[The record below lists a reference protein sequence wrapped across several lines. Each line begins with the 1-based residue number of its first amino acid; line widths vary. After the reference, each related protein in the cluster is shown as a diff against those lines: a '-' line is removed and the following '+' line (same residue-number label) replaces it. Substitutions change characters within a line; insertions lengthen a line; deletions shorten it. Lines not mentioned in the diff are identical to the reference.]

1 VSGRRGIEDQNERQG
16 TSRRGA
22 GVNDTRAPARRLT
35 LPIVLIVSLFFLW
48 GMANNLNDPL
58 IKHFKK
64 LFTLSD
70 FGSGLVQSAFYLGY
84 FLCAIPAAL
93 FMQRFSYK
101 AAVILGLVLY
111 GAGALLFYPAGE
123 MQSYGFF
130 LAALFVIASGLA
142 FLETSANPMVATL
155 GAPEDSERRL
165 NFAQSFNPLGSI
177 AGVFIG
183 RTFILSGIEY
193 SPQQLQAMSPQ
204 AIATWHG
211 REAAA
216 AEAPYIVIGI
226 GVLIWAVLIALARFP
241 VSASTHAEGIGNV
254 GRFGELL
261 RRGRYMFGVFAQFC
275 YVGAQVGIWSYT
287 IRYVQQELPG
297 TSEKTAADLIIV
309 ALALFAAGRF
319 TGTALMRF
327 VAPLRLLAIFGFIN
341 IVLCAVAAIAG
352 GAVGLGALTLS
363 SFFMSIMF
371 PTIFAASIRGLGDLT
386 KLGSSLIV
394 MAIIGGAVFTAVMG
408 LVSDATEHIR
418 FAMLVPLA
426 CFVAVAAF
434 AMMMRRGR
442 EAEPALT

>member
-1 VSGRRGIEDQNERQG
+1 
-16 TSRRGA
+16 
-22 GVNDTRAPARRLT
+22 
-35 LPIVLIVSLFFLW
+35 
-48 GMANNLNDPL
+48 MANNLNDPL

-93 FMQRFSYK
+93 FMQRFGYK
-101 AAVILGLVLY
+101 AAVILGLILY

-123 MQSYGFF
+123 IQSYGFF
-130 LAALFVIASGLA
+130 LAGLFVIASGLA

-155 GAPEDSERRL
+155 GPPEDSERRL

-177 AGVFIG
+177 VGVFIG

-193 SPQQLQAMSPQ
+193 SQQQLQAMSPQ
-204 AIATWHG
+204 AIAAWHG

-216 AEAPYIVIGI
+216 AEMPYIIIGI
-226 GVLIWAVLIALARFP
+226 GVLFWALLIAFTRFP
-241 VSASTHAEGIGNV
+241 APATTHAEGIGNV
-254 GRFGELL
+254 SRFGELL
-261 RRGRYMFGVFAQFC
+261 RRGRYMFGVLAQFC

-287 IRYVQQELPG
+287 IRYAQAEVPG
-297 TSEKTAADLIIV
+297 TSEKTAADLIIL
-309 ALALFAAGRF
+309 ALALFAVGRF
-319 TGTALMRF
+319 IGTALMR
-327 VAPLRLLAIFGFIN
+327 VISPLTLLAIFGVAN
-341 IVLCAVAAIAG
+341 IVLCAVATVVGGVMGIA
-352 GAVGLGALTLS
+352 ALTLS

-408 LVSDATEHIR
+408 LVSDATGHIR
-418 FAMLVPLA
+418 FAMLVPMI
-426 CFVAVAAF
+426 CFIVVAAF
-434 AMMMRRGR
+434 AASTRRAR
-442 EAEPALT
+442 EAEHALA

>member
-1 VSGRRGIEDQNERQG
+1 MATI
-16 TSRRGA
+16 
-22 GVNDTRAPARRLT
+22 NDEVGSTPARR
-35 LPIVLIVSLFFLW
+35 PIVPIILIVSLFFLW

-84 FLCAIPAAL
+84 FVCAIPAAL
-93 FMQRFSYK
+93 FMQRFGYR
-101 AAVILGLVLY
+101 AAVILGLIMY

-155 GAPEDSERRL
+155 GPPEDSERRL

-193 SPQQLQAMSPQ
+193 TPQQLQAMTPQ
-204 AIATWHG
+204 AIAAWHG

-216 AEAPYIVIGI
+216 AETPYIVIGI
-226 GVLIWAVLIALARFP
+226 GVLLWAVLIALTRFP
-241 VSASTHAEGIGNV
+241 APATSHAEGIGKFS
-254 GRFGELL
+254 RFGELL
-261 RRGRYMFGVFAQFC
+261 RRSRYMFGVFAQFC

-287 IRYVQQELPG
+287 IRYVQAELPG
-297 TSEKTAADLIIV
+297 TPEKTAANLIIA
-309 ALALFAAGRF
+309 ALILFALGRF
-319 TGTALMRF
+319 TGTALMRII
-327 VAPLRLLAIFGFIN
+327 APLRLLAIFGLVN

-352 GAVGLGALTLS
+352 GTVGVGALTLS

-386 KLGSSLIV
+386 KLGASLIV
-394 MAIIGGAVFTAVMG
+394 MAIIGGAVLTAAMG
-408 LVSDATEHIR
+408 LVSDATGHIR

-426 CFVAVAAF
+426 CFAVVAAF
-434 AMMMRRGR
+434 AATMRRN
-442 EAEPALT
+442 AQTEPATA

>member
-1 VSGRRGIEDQNERQG
+1 MSPAAEHAVRSEVKGAAAADRRRI
-16 TSRRGA
+16 
-22 GVNDTRAPARRLT
+22 V
-35 LPIVLIVSLFFLW
+35 PILLIVSLFFLW

-84 FLCAIPAAL
+84 FLFAIPAAL
-93 FMQRFSYK
+93 FMQRFGYR
-101 AAVILGLVLY
+101 AAVIFGLVLY

-123 MQSYGFF
+123 IQSYGFF
-130 LAALFVIASGLA
+130 LAGLFVIASGLA

-155 GAPEDSERRL
+155 GPPEDSERRL

-183 RTFILSGIEY
+183 KTFILSGIEY
-193 SPQQLQAMSPQ
+193 SPEQLRTMSPQ
-204 AIATWHG
+204 SIAVWHG

-216 AEAPYIVIGI
+216 AETPYIVIGI
-226 GVLIWAVLIALARFP
+226 GVLVWAVLIALTRFP
-241 VSASTHAEGIGNV
+241 APATTHADGIGNV

-261 RRGRYMFGVFAQFC
+261 RPGRYMFGVFAQFC

-287 IRYVQQELPG
+287 IRYVQAEMPG
-297 TSEKTAADLIIV
+297 TPEKTAADLIIA
-309 ALALFAAGRF
+309 ALVLFAAGRF
-319 TGTALMRF
+319 IGTALMRV
-327 VAPLRLLAIFGFIN
+327 VAPLRLLMIFGLIN
-341 IVLCAVAAIAG
+341 VVLCAVAAVVGGTAG
-352 GAVGLGALTLS
+352 VGALTLA

-394 MAIIGGAVFTAVMG
+394 MAIIGGAVFTAAMG
-408 LVSDATEHIR
+408 LVSDATGHIR

-434 AMMMRRGR
+434 AMVMRHGP
-442 EAEPALT
+442 ETEPALA

>member
-1 VSGRRGIEDQNERQG
+1 MNGAPS
-16 TSRRGA
+16 SRR
-22 GVNDTRAPARRLT
+22 PT
-35 LPIVLIVSLFFLW
+35 LAIVLIVSLFFLW

-70 FGSGLVQSAFYLGY
+70 LGSGLVQSAFYLGY
-84 FLCAIPAAL
+84 FLLAIPAAL
-93 FMQRFSYK
+93 FMQRFGYR
-101 AAVILGLVLY
+101 AAVIFGLVLY

-155 GAPEDSERRL
+155 GPPEDSERRL

-193 SPQQLQAMSPQ
+193 SPEQLQAMSPQ
-204 AIATWHG
+204 AIAAWHG

-216 AEAPYIVIGI
+216 AEMPYIVIGI
-226 GVLIWAVLIALARFP
+226 GVLVWAVLIALTRFP
-241 VSASTHAEGIGNV
+241 APATTHAEGIGNI

-261 RRGRYMFGVFAQFC
+261 RRSRYMLGVFAQFC

-287 IRYVQQELPG
+287 IRYVQAELPG

-309 ALALFAAGRF
+309 ALALFAIGRF
-319 TGTALMRF
+319 TGTWLMRY
-327 VAPLRLLAIFGFIN
+327 VAPLRLLATFGLID
-341 IVLCAVAAIAG
+341 ILLCAVAAIVG
-352 GAVGLGALTLS
+352 GKIGVGALTLS

-408 LVSDATEHIR
+408 LVSDVTGHIR
-418 FAMLVPLA
+418 FAMLVPLT
-426 CFVAVAAF
+426 CFVVVSGFAAST
-434 AMMMRRGR
+434 RRG
-442 EAEPALT
+442 ADAQPALA

>member
-1 VSGRRGIEDQNERQG
+1 MESARRATGANQH
-16 TSRRGA
+16 TS
-22 GVNDTRAPARRLT
+22 PARTSL
-35 LPIVLIVSLFFLW
+35 LPMVLIVSLFFLW

-64 LFTLSD
+64 LFTLTD

-93 FMQRFSYK
+93 FMQRYSYK
-101 AAVILGLVLY
+101 AAVILGLLLY
-111 GAGALLFYPAGE
+111 AAGALLFYPAGE

-130 LAALFVIASGLA
+130 LTALFVIASGLA

-155 GAPEDSERRL
+155 GAPEEYQWRL
-165 NFAQSFNPLGSI
+165 NLAQAFNPLGSI
-177 AGVFIG
+177 VGVFIG

-193 SPQQLQAMSPQ
+193 TPEQLRGMTPQS
-204 AIATWHG
+204 IAGWHVS
-211 REAAA
+211 EAAG
-216 AEAPYIVIGI
+216 AEMPYIVIGI
-226 GVLIWAVLIALARFP
+226 GVLIWAALIAFTKFP
-241 VSASTHAEGIGNV
+241 KPATAHTDGVGEI
-254 GRFGELL
+254 GRFGELF

-287 IRYVQQELPG
+287 IRYVQAEVPG
-297 TSEKTAADLIIV
+297 TNEKTAADLIIA
-309 ALALFAAGRF
+309 ALILFALGRF
-319 TGTALMRF
+319 IGTALMSV
-327 VAPLRLLAIFGFIN
+327 VAPLRLLTVFGVIN
-341 IVLCAVAAIAG
+341 ILLCAVAAIAG
-352 GAVGLGALTLS
+352 GEMGVGALTLS

-394 MAIIGGAVFTAVMG
+394 MAIIGGAVFTNVMG
-408 LVSDATEHIR
+408 LVSDATGYIR

-434 AMMMRRGR
+434 ATRTSAAS
-442 EAEPALT
+442 EAEAS

>member
-1 VSGRRGIEDQNERQG
+1 MMGIAQAPVNKAVVRARQ
-16 TSRRGA
+16 S
-22 GVNDTRAPARRLT
+22 VAP
-35 LPIVLIVSLFFLW
+35 IILIVSLFFLW

-84 FLCAIPAAL
+84 FLLAIPAAL
-93 FMQRFSYK
+93 FMQRFGYK

-130 LAALFVIASGLA
+130 LAALFVIASGLS

-155 GAPEDSERRL
+155 GPPEDSERRL

-177 AGVFIG
+177 IG
-183 RTFILSGIEY
+183 AQIGGAFILSGIEY
-193 SPQQLQAMSPQ
+193 TPQQLHAMTPH
-204 AIATWHG
+204 AIAAWHA

-216 AEAPYIVIGI
+216 AEMPYIVIGI
-226 GVLIWAVLIALARFP
+226 GVLVWAMLIAATRFP
-241 VSASTHAEGIGNV
+241 APATTHVEGIGNL

-287 IRYVQQELPG
+287 IRYVQSELPG
-297 TSEKTAADLIIV
+297 TPEKTANNL
-309 ALALFAAGRF
+309 LTLGLFLFMIGRF
-319 TGTALMRF
+319 AGTALMGR
-327 VAPLRLLAIFGFIN
+327 VNPLRLLSLYSLVN
-341 IVLCAVAAIAG
+341 IALCMVAVFVGGTVGTAA
-352 GAVGLGALTLS
+352 LLTA

-394 MAIIGGAVFTAVMG
+394 MAIIGGAVFTNLMG
-408 LVSDATEHIR
+408 LVSDLTGHIR
-418 FAMLVPLA
+418 FAIAVPLV
-426 CFVAVAAF
+426 CFVAIAGFAARSRP
-434 AMMMRRGR
+434 APQEEGLAAA
-442 EAEPALT
+442 AE

>member
-1 VSGRRGIEDQNERQG
+1 MSNTGR
-16 TSRRGA
+16 
-22 GVNDTRAPARRLT
+22 PPRRLT

-84 FLCAIPAAL
+84 FLFAIPAAL

-155 GAPEDSERRL
+155 GAPGDSERRL

-177 AGVFIG
+177 IG
-183 RTFILSGIEY
+183 AQIGGIFILSGIEY
-193 SPQQLQAMSPQ
+193 TPEQIQTMSPQ
-204 AIATWHG
+204 AIAVWHG

-216 AEAPYIVIGI
+216 AETPYVIIGI
-226 GVLIWAVLIALARFP
+226 GVLVWAVLIALTRFP
-241 VSASTHAEGIGNV
+241 ASAATHAEAFGNPS
-254 GRFGELL
+254 RFGELF
-261 RRGRYMFGVFAQFC
+261 RRSRYMFGVFAQFC

-287 IRYVQQELPG
+287 IRYVQAEIPG
-297 TSEKTAADLIIV
+297 TPEKTANNLLT
-309 ALALFAAGRF
+309 LALILFMIGRF
-319 TGTALMRF
+319 AGTALMGR
-327 VAPLRLLAIFGFIN
+327 VNPLRLLVLYGLIN
-341 IVLCAVAAIAG
+341 IGLCAVAIIAG
-352 GAVGLGALTLS
+352 GTIGTVALLIA

-394 MAIIGGAVFTAVMG
+394 MAIIGGAVFTALMG
-408 LVSDATEHIR
+408 LVSDATGHIR

-434 AMMMRRGR
+434 AMVMRRGR
-442 EAEPALT
+442 EAGPELT

>member
-1 VSGRRGIEDQNERQG
+1 
-16 TSRRGA
+16 
-22 GVNDTRAPARRLT
+22 VNDSGAPTRRLT

-84 FLCAIPAAL
+84 FLFAIPAAL
-93 FMQRFSYK
+93 FMQRFSYR

-155 GAPEDSERRL
+155 GPPEDSERRL

-193 SPQQLQAMSPQ
+193 SPQQLQAMTPQ
-204 AIATWHG
+204 AIGAWHG

-216 AEAPYIVIGI
+216 AETPYIIIGI
-226 GVLIWAVLIALARFP
+226 GVLVWAVLIALTRFP
-241 VSASTHAEGIGNV
+241 APATSHAEGIGNV

-341 IVLCAVAAIAG
+341 IILCAVAAMAG

-386 KLGSSLIV
+386 KLGSSLVV
-394 MAIIGGAVFTAVMG
+394 MAIIGGAVFTAAMG
-408 LVSDATEHIR
+408 LVSDATGHIR

-434 AMMMRRGR
+434 AMVMRRGP
-442 EAEPALT
+442 EAEPALA

>member
-1 VSGRRGIEDQNERQG
+1 MTGAARTAHSPAECIVSDQAPPAKRRI
-16 TSRRGA
+16 
-22 GVNDTRAPARRLT
+22 V
-35 LPIVLIVSLFFLW
+35 PIILIVSLFFLW

-84 FLCAIPAAL
+84 FVFAIPAAL

-101 AAVILGLVLY
+101 AAVIFGLVLY

-130 LAALFVIASGLA
+130 LAALFVIAAGLS

-155 GAPEDSERRL
+155 GPPEDSERRL

-183 RTFILSGIEY
+183 KTFILSGIEY
-193 SPQQLQAMSPQ
+193 TPEELQTMTPQ
-204 AIATWHG
+204 AITVWHG

-216 AEAPYIVIGI
+216 AEMPYIVIGI
-226 GVLIWAVLIALARFP
+226 GVLVWAVLIALTRFP
-241 VSASTHAEGIGNV
+241 AQATSHAEGIGNFR
-254 GRFGELL
+254 RFGELL
-261 RRGRYMFGVFAQFC
+261 RRSRYMFGVFAQFC

-287 IRYVQQELPG
+287 IRYVQAEVAG
-297 TSEKTAADLIIV
+297 TSEKTAANLIIA
-309 ALALFAAGRF
+309 ALALFAVGRF

-327 VAPLRLLAIFGFIN
+327 IAPMRLLAIFGAVN
-341 IVLCAVAAIAG
+341 VLLCAVAVVVGGSVGIA
-352 GAVGLGALTLS
+352 ALTLS

-386 KLGSSLIV
+386 KLGASLIV
-394 MAIIGGAVFTAVMG
+394 MAIIGGAVFTAIMG
-408 LVSDATEHIR
+408 LVSDVTGYIR
-418 FAMLVPLA
+418 FAMLVPLI
-426 CFVAVAAF
+426 CFIVVAAF
-434 AMMMRRGR
+434 AASMRRAR
-442 EAEPALT
+442 EPEQASA

>member
-1 VSGRRGIEDQNERQG
+1 VSDSG
-16 TSRRGA
+16 
-22 GVNDTRAPARRLT
+22 APARRLT

-193 SPQQLQAMSPQ
+193 SPQQLGALSPQ
-204 AIATWHG
+204 AIAAWHG

-216 AEAPYIVIGI
+216 AETPYIVIGI
-226 GVLIWAVLIALARFP
+226 GVLVWAILIGLTRFP
-241 VSASTHAEGIGNV
+241 APANTHAEGIGNV

-297 TSEKTAADLIIV
+297 TSEKTAADLIIL

-319 TGTALMRF
+319 IGTALMRS
-327 VAPLRLLAIFGFIN
+327 VPPLRLLAIFGLIN

-352 GAVGLGALTLS
+352 GAVGLGALTLT

-371 PTIFAASIRGLGDLT
+371 PTIFAASIRRLGDLT

-394 MAIIGGAVFTAVMG
+394 MAIIGGAVFTAGMG
-408 LVSDATEHIR
+408 LVSDATGHIR

-434 AMMMRRGR
+434 AVVMRRGR
-442 EAEPALT
+442 EAEQALA

>member
-1 VSGRRGIEDQNERQG
+1 MSP
-16 TSRRGA
+16 A
-22 GVNDTRAPARRLT
+22 GEHAVRSDVNDAGAADRRRIV
-35 LPIVLIVSLFFLW
+35 PIRLIVSLFFLW
-48 GMANNLNDPL
+48 GMANNLNGRL
-58 IKHFKK
+58 VQHFKK

-70 FGSGLVQSAFYLGY
+70 FGSGLVQSAFYMGY
-84 FLCAIPAAL
+84 FLLAIPAAL
-93 FMQRFSYK
+93 FMQRFGYK

-111 GAGALLFYPAGE
+111 AAGALLFYPAGE
-123 MQSYGFF
+123 TQSYGFF
-130 LAALFVIASGLA
+130 LAALFVIAAGLS

-155 GAPEDSERRL
+155 GQPEDSERRL

-193 SPQQLQAMSPQ
+193 SPQQLQAMTPQ
-204 AIATWHG
+204 AIGAWHG

-216 AEAPYIVIGI
+216 AETPYVVIGI
-226 GVLIWAVLIALARFP
+226 GVLVWAVLIALTRFP
-241 VSASTHAEGIGNV
+241 APATTHAEGIGNV

-352 GAVGLGALTLS
+352 GVVGLGALTLS

-394 MAIIGGAVFTAVMG
+394 MAIIGGAVFTALMG
-408 LVSDATEHIR
+408 IVSDATGHIR
-418 FAMLVPLA
+418 LAMLVPLA

-434 AMMMRRGR
+434 AVVMRRGR
-442 EAEPALT
+442 ETEPALA

>member
-1 VSGRRGIEDQNERQG
+1 MS
-16 TSRRGA
+16 TTASREEPA
-22 GVNDTRAPARRLT
+22 SAKAAPARHPIV
-35 LPIVLIVSLFFLW
+35 PIVLIVSLFFLW

-64 LFTLSD
+64 LFTLTD

-84 FLCAIPAAL
+84 FLFAIPAAL

-101 AAVILGLVLY
+101 AAVIFGLILY

-130 LAALFVIASGLA
+130 LAALFIIASGLA

-155 GAPEDSERRL
+155 GPPEDSERRL

-183 RTFILSGIEY
+183 KTFILSGIEY
-193 SPQQLQAMSPQ
+193 TPQQLQAMSPQ
-204 AIATWHG
+204 AIAVWHG
-211 REAAA
+211 HEAVA
-216 AEAPYIVIGI
+216 AETPYIVIGI
-226 GVLIWAVLIALARFP
+226 GVLVWAVLIALTRFP
-241 VSASTHAEGIGNV
+241 ASATTHAEGIGNV
-254 GRFGELL
+254 GRFGELF
-261 RRGRYMFGVFAQFC
+261 RRSRYIFGVFAQFC
-275 YVGAQVGIWSYT
+275 YVGAQVGIWSFT

-319 TGTALMRF
+319 AGTALMRF
-327 VAPLRLLAIFGFIN
+327 FAPLLLLAIFGFIN
-341 IVLCAVAAIAG
+341 IALCALAAIVG
-352 GAVGLGALTLS
+352 GAIGLGALTLS

-408 LVSDATEHIR
+408 LVSDVTGHIR

-434 AMMMRRGR
+434 AMVMRRGQK
-442 EAEPALT
+442 AEQAFA

>member
-1 VSGRRGIEDQNERQG
+1 
-16 TSRRGA
+16 
-22 GVNDTRAPARRLT
+22 
-35 LPIVLIVSLFFLW
+35 
-48 GMANNLNDPL
+48 MANNLNDPL

-155 GAPEDSERRL
+155 GPPEDSERRL

-193 SPQQLQAMSPQ
+193 SPQQLQAMNPQ
-204 AIATWHG
+204 AIAAWHG

-216 AEAPYIVIGI
+216 AETPYIVIGI
-226 GVLIWAVLIALARFP
+226 GVLVWAVLIALTRFP
-241 VSASTHAEGIGNV
+241 APAARHAEGIGNV

-327 VAPLRLLAIFGFIN
+327 VAPLRLLAIFGLIN
-341 IVLCAVAAIAG
+341 IVLCAVG
-352 GAVGLGALTLS
+352 GDRRRRSRIRSAHAVELLHVDHVPDDLRRLDPRPWRSHQARLVADRDGDHRR
-363 SFFMSIMF
+363 
-371 PTIFAASIRGLGDLT
+371 RGLHRRDGPRLRCDGAHPLRNARAPGLLRCSRRLRDGDAPRAGSGTSAHMIDTHVHLW
-386 KLGSSLIV
+386 KLGPERLHAGRRPISSR
-394 MAIIGGAVFTAVMG
+394 FTAT
-408 LVSDATEHIR
+408 SRWRI
-418 FAMLVPLA
+418 
-426 CFVAVAAF
+426 
-434 AMMMRRGR
+434 
-442 EAEPALT
+442 

>member
-1 VSGRRGIEDQNERQG
+1 M
-16 TSRRGA
+16 
-22 GVNDTRAPARRLT
+22 NDTRAPARRLT

-327 VAPLRLLAIFGFIN
+327 VAPLRLLAIFGFTN

-408 LVSDATEHIR
+408 LVSDATGHIR

-434 AMMMRRGR
+434 AMAMRRGR
-442 EAEPALT
+442 EAEVALT

>member
-1 VSGRRGIEDQNERQG
+1 MNEP
-16 TSRRGA
+16 A
-22 GVNDTRAPARRLT
+22 APARRPII
-35 LPIVLIVSLFFLW
+35 PIVLIVSLFFLW

-84 FLCAIPAAL
+84 FLFAIPAAL

-101 AAVILGLVLY
+101 AAVILGLALY

-123 MQSYGFF
+123 MQNYGFF
-130 LAALFVIASGLA
+130 LAALFVIAGGLA

-155 GAPEDSERRL
+155 GPPEDSERRL

-177 AGVFIG
+177 VGVFIG

-193 SPQQLQAMSPQ
+193 TPQQLQTMTPQ
-204 AIATWHG
+204 TIAGWHG

-216 AEAPYIVIGI
+216 AETPYIIIGI
-226 GVLIWAVLIALARFP
+226 GVLVWAVLIALTRFP
-241 VSASTHAEGIGNV
+241 APATTHAEGTSNF

-287 IRYVQQELPG
+287 IRYVQAEMPG
-297 TSEKTAADLIIV
+297 TPEKTAANLIMV

-319 TGTALMRF
+319 IGTALMRA
-327 VAPLRLLAIFGFIN
+327 VAPLRLLMI
-341 IVLCAVAAIAG
+341 L
-352 GAVGLGALTLS
+352 GL
-363 SFFMSIMF
+363 I
-371 PTIFAASIRGLGDLT
+371 
-386 KLGSSLIV
+386 
-394 MAIIGGAVFTAVMG
+394 
-408 LVSDATEHIR
+408 
-418 FAMLVPLA
+418 
-426 CFVAVAAF
+426 
-434 AMMMRRGR
+434 
-442 EAEPALT
+442 

>member
-1 VSGRRGIEDQNERQG
+1 MSPAGEHAVRSEVKDAGAAHRRRI
-16 TSRRGA
+16 
-22 GVNDTRAPARRLT
+22 V
-35 LPIVLIVSLFFLW
+35 PIVLILSPFFLL
-48 GMANNLNDPL
+48 GMANNFNDPL
-58 IKHFKK
+58 IKHFKN
-64 LFTLSD
+64 LFTLID

-84 FLCAIPAAL
+84 FVFAIPAAL
-93 FMQRFSYK
+93 FMQRFGYR
-101 AAVILGLVLY
+101 AAVIFGLVLY

-130 LAALFVIASGLA
+130 LAALFVIAGGLA

-155 GAPEDSERRL
+155 GAQQDSERRL

-204 AIATWHG
+204 AIAAWHG
-211 REAAA
+211 REAAG
-216 AEAPYIVIGI
+216 AETPYIVIGI
-226 GVLIWAVLIALARFP
+226 GVLVWAVLIALTRFP
-241 VSASTHAEGIGNV
+241 APATTHAEGIGNV

-297 TSEKTAADLIIV
+297 TSEKTAADLIIL

-352 GAVGLGALTLS
+352 GTLGLGALTLS

-386 KLGSSLIV
+386 KLGSSLVV
-394 MAIIGGAVFTAVMG
+394 MAIIGGAVFTAAMG
-408 LVSDATEHIR
+408 LVSDATGHIR

-434 AMMMRRGR
+434 AMVMRHGP
-442 EAEPALT
+442 ETEPALA